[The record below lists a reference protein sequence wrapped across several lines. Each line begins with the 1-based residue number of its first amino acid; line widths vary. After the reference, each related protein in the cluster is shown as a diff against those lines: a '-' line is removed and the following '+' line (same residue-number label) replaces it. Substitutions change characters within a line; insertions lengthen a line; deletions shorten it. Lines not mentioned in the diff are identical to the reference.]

1 MRKKKWLCGMLGAA
15 LILASLGG
23 CGKPA
28 GQTADAQAGS
38 GASAAVL
45 SESGETAENGSAESV
60 PEKTE
65 SVTGNSQNADPQT
78 VSGSNE
84 TAAESADSA
93 QSAGQE
99 PLTAESA
106 LQEAGTTEP
115 ADKGITVALDP
126 GHQAPDVD
134 MSGQEPNAPG
144 SSVMKTK
151 ATGGTSGTTTGVPE
165 YQLNLDIALQVRDL
179 LKAEGYAVVMTREDN
194 ETAISNAERATLAN
208 ESGASV
214 MVRIHA
220 NGSEDPGASGA
231 LALVGS
237 SSNPYVGSLYGESSR
252 LAEDVLSAYCSA
264 TGMADNGVITS
275 DTMTGINWSSIPVM
289 ILEMGFMT
297 NPSDDT
303 NMEDPE
309 FQKKMAEGIAQGI
322 QNYFGR

>member
-1 MRKKKWLCGMLGAA
+1 MRKKKWLCGLLGAA

-28 GQTADAQAGS
+28 GQAADAQAGS

-45 SESGETAENGSAESV
+45 SESGETAENVSAESA
-60 PEKTE
+60 PERAE
-65 SVTGNSQNADPQT
+65 SVTGDSRNAASHT
-78 VSGSNE
+78 VSGSSE
-84 TAAESADSA
+84 TAAEQTGSA
-93 QSAGQE
+93 QLEQQE

-106 LQEAGTTEP
+106 SQEAGTTEP

-144 SSVMKTK
+144 SSVMKTR
-151 ATGGTSGTTTGVPE
+151 ATGGTSGMTTGVPE
-165 YQLNLDIALQVRDL
+165 YQLNLEIALQVRDL
-179 LKAEGYAVVMTREDN
+179 LKTEGYTVVMTREDN
-194 ETAISNAERATLAN
+194 ETAISNAERAALAN

-252 LAEDVLSAYCSA
+252 LAEDVLSSYCSA
-264 TGMADNGVITS
+264 TGMADHGVITS
-275 DTMTGINWSSIPVM
+275 DTMTGINWSTIPVM

-297 NPSDDT
+297 NPTDDT
-303 NMEDPE
+303 NMEEPD

-322 QNYFGR
+322 QNYFGQ

>member
-28 GQTADAQAGS
+28 GQAADAQAGS

-65 SVTGNSQNADPQT
+65 SVTGNSQNADPQM

-93 QSAGQE
+93 QSAEQE

-106 LQEAGTTEP
+106 SQEAGTTEP
-115 ADKGITVALDP
+115 AEKGITVALDP

-144 SSVMKTK
+144 SSVMKTR

-165 YQLNLDIALQVRDL
+165 
-179 LKAEGYAVVMTREDN
+179 
-194 ETAISNAERATLAN
+194 
-208 ESGASV
+208 
-214 MVRIHA
+214 
-220 NGSEDPGASGA
+220 
-231 LALVGS
+231 
-237 SSNPYVGSLYGESSR
+237 
-252 LAEDVLSAYCSA
+252 
-264 TGMADNGVITS
+264 
-275 DTMTGINWSSIPVM
+275 
-289 ILEMGFMT
+289 
-297 NPSDDT
+297 
-303 NMEDPE
+303 
-309 FQKKMAEGIAQGI
+309 
-322 QNYFGR
+322 